1 MIFIPVS
8 LSLIRFVKPQ
18 LQFRRSIE
26 RNARMTGRAGSK
38 RRVKNLDLGPRRGK
52 DLEIARDLVQDPG
65 IEDQGAEISAAIGNS
80 IL

>member
-1 MIFIPVS
+1 M
-8 LSLIRFVKPQ
+8 IRFFKPL

-26 RNARMTGRAGSK
+26 RNGRMTGRAGSK
-38 RRVKNLDLGPRRGK
+38 RRAKNLDLGPRRGK